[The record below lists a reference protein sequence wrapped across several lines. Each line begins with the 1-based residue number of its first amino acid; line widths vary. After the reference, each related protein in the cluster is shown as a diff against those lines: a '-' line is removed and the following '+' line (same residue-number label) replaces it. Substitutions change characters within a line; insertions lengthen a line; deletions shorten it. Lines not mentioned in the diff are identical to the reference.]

1 MRSLCF
7 ICILSVS
14 IISKGQDTI
23 QFSVVSSGKIT
34 GRQWVYSN
42 APGSYQ
48 LFYEFNDRGRG
59 PKQNVVLK
67 TDAAGLPIYR
77 ELTGVDYFK
86 ASVKETFEIKDGV
99 ARWKNNIEQGE
110 KKLSSSAL
118 YSAINSTPVE
128 LEWALN
134 AMLKNPDHKIDVLPS
149 GFVQAKHIKNHELT
163 IAGFKEEFA
172 LYEFT
177 GAGGAP
183 SHCWFT
189 PKNKFFAAVS
199 GWSSVIAK
207 GYEDYADELY
217 KAQKKAEQEYFAY
230 QASAFTQK
238 FNVPVA
244 FSNVTVFDA
253 VKGKY
258 MADQNV
264 ITENGKITA
273 MGKSKSVKIPANA
286 KVIDGTGKVLMPG
299 LWDNHAHYDPTQ
311 GLYHLA
317 GGVTNIKDMANG
329 FDLPDTKKKVD
340 NNELLGPEISIMSGF
355 IDFAG
360 PFAGP
365 TGKIVKTLDEGIDA
379 VNFYADR
386 GYQQVKLYSSI
397 PVDWVKPLAAQAHKR
412 GIKVVGHIPSFMTAT
427 RAVNDGYDQIIHM
440 NMVMLN
446 FMGDTVD
453 TRSMGRFIKVAARAK
468 NIDLNNK
475 ATKDFLALLKSK
487 KIVVDPTLAIF
498 EGMFTND
505 EGKLAHGYENT
516 ENQLPVEFR
525 RGLYTGGL
533 PTRKGHEADYNQSFE
548 VMLKMLKLLYDHKIT
563 FVPGTDDFPGFALHR
578 ELELY
583 SKAGIPNAKVL
594 QSATIVSAQV
604 AGKENEFGSVQAGK
618 NANLILVVGDPLKNI
633 SDIRKVELV
642 MKNGNLYDPKSMY
655 QSYGF
660 GFWK

>member
-1 MRSLCF
+1 MRLLFIFCF
-7 ICILSVS
+7 VAISALSNA
-14 IISKGQDTI
+14 QDTL
-23 QFSVVSSGKIT
+23 QFSFVSSGKIT
-34 GRQWVYSN
+34 GRQWVYSD

-67 TDAAGLPIYR
+67 TDANGLPVYR

-86 ASVKETFEIKDGV
+86 APVKETFEIKDGV

-110 KKLSSSAL
+110 KKLSTPAL

-134 AMLKNPDHKIDVLPS
+134 AMLKNPDHKIDMLPS
-149 GFVQAKHIKNHELT
+149 GFAQAKHIKNHELT
-163 IAGFKEEFA
+163 IGGFKEEFA

-183 SHCWFT
+183 GHCWFT

-207 GYEDYADELY
+207 GYEAYADELY

-230 QASAFTQK
+230 QANTFTQK
-238 FNVPVA
+238 YSVPVV

-258 MADQNV
+258 LAGQTV
-264 ITENGKITA
+264 ITENGKITTV
-273 MGKSKSVKIPANA
+273 GKSKSVKIPANA
-286 KVIDGTGKVLMPG
+286 KVIDGAGKVLMPG

-412 GIKVVGHIPSFMTAT
+412 GLKVVGHIPSFMTAT

-468 NIDLNNK
+468 NIDLNSK

-505 EGKLAHGYENT
+505 EGKLAHGYEIT
-516 ENQLPVEFR
+516 EKQLPVEFR

-548 VMLKMLKLLYDHKIT
+548 AMLKMLKLLYDNKIT

-583 SKAGIPNAKVL
+583 SKAGIHNAKVL

-618 NANLILVVGDPLKNI
+618 NANLILVAGDPLKNI

-655 QSYGF
+655 ESYGF

>member
-1 MRSLCF
+1 VGSTL
-7 ICILSVS
+7 L
-14 IISKGQDTI
+14 KAQDTI
-23 QFSVVSSGKIT
+23 RFSVLSSGKIV
-34 GRQWVYSN
+34 GQQWVYSD
-42 APGSYQ
+42 APNSYQ

-59 PKQNVVLK
+59 PKQSVILK
-67 TDAAGLPIYR
+67 TDANNLPIYR
-77 ELTGVDYFK
+77 ELIGVDYFK
-86 ASVKETFEIKDGV
+86 AAIKETFEIKDGV
-99 ARWKNNIEQGE
+99 AKWKNNIEQGE
-110 KKLSSSAL
+110 KKLSSTSL
-118 YSAINSTPVE
+118 YSPINSTPVE
-128 LEWALN
+128 IEWALT
-134 AMLKNPDHKIDVLPS
+134 AMLKVSDHKLDVLPS
-149 GFVQAKHIKNHELT
+149 GFFQAKHIKNHELT
-163 IAGFKEEFA
+163 INGFKEEFA

-183 SHCWFT
+183 FHVWFT
-189 PKNKFFAAVS
+189 PKNKFFASVS

-207 GYEDYADELY
+207 GYEGLADELY
-217 KAQKKAEQEYFAY
+217 KAQKKAEQDYFAF
-230 QASAFTQK
+230 QANKFTQT
-238 FNVPVA
+238 FSMPVA
-244 FSNVTVFDA
+244 FLNVTVFDA

-258 MADQNV
+258 VKAQNV

-273 MGKSKSVKIPANA
+273 IGKSKSIKIPANA
-286 KVIDGTGKVLMPG
+286 KVIDGSGKVLMPG
-299 LWDNHAHYDPTQ
+299 LWDNHAHYNPAQ

-317 GGVTNIKDMANG
+317 GGITNIKDMANG
-329 FDLPDTKKKVD
+329 FDLLDTKMKVD
-340 NNELLGPEISIMSGF
+340 NDELLGPDISIMSGF

-365 TGKIVKTLDEGIDA
+365 TGKIVKTLDEEIEA

-412 GIKVVGHIPSFMTAT
+412 GLKVCGHVPSFMTAT
-427 RAVNDGYDQIIHM
+427 RAINDGYDQIIHM
-440 NMVMLN
+440 NMIMLN
-446 FMGDTVD
+446 FMGDTID

-468 NIDLNNK
+468 NIDLK
-475 ATKDFLALLKSK
+475 SKDVKDFIQLLKTK

-516 ENQLPVEFR
+516 ENQLPVEYR

-533 PTRKGHEADYNQSFE
+533 PTRKGNESAYNQSFDN
-548 VMLKMLKLLYDHKIT
+548 MLKMLKFLSDNKIT

-583 SKAGIPNAKVL
+583 SEAGIPNAKVL
-594 QSATIVSAQV
+594 QAATMVSATV
-604 AGKENEFGSVQAGK
+604 AGKEKEFGSVTVGK
-618 NANLILVVGDPLKNI
+618 KANLILVDGDPIKNI
-633 SDIRKVELV
+633 GDIRKVEMV
-642 MKNGNLYDPKSMY
+642 MKNGSLYDPKAMY